1 MQRTRNWAGPF
12 FSGCIKMVISRLY
25 ASILAAFALLLMTAC
40 TTTPPAPAYPEITF
54 QHLLPL
60 NLAVS
65 EIRIVNEYQPP
76 LKSPNVEHE
85 FPVSLDGSLR
95 SWVRD
100 RLRRAGGT
108 AVATV
113 TIRDASAIEVPL
125 KKLKGLKGLVTKDQ
139 SERYDVRV
147 MVDLKIQDISGA
159 SGFVT
164 SEARRS
170 RTVAEDISLNGR
182 HKVYFE
188 LTEEVMQD
196 FDAEMEKNIRQFLKD
211 FIR

>member
-1 MQRTRNWAGPF
+1 MSPSSAIWPGAFAGE
-12 FSGCIKMVISRLY
+12 KMLVSRLY
-25 ASILAAFALLLMTAC
+25 ASIVTGFVLLVMTSC
-40 TTTPPAPAYPEITF
+40 TTTPPPPAYPEITF

-65 EIRIVNEYQPP
+65 EIKIVNEYRPP
-76 LKSPNVEHE
+76 LKSPHVEHE
-85 FPVSLDGSLR
+85 FPVSIDGALR
-95 SWVRD
+95 NWVRD
-100 RLRRAGGT
+100 RLRSAGGN
-108 AVATV
+108 AFATV
-113 TIRDASAIEVPL
+113 TIRDASAVEVPL
-125 KKLKGLKGLVTKDQ
+125 KKQKGLKGLVTKDQ

-147 MVDLKIQDISGA
+147 LVDLKIEDISGS

-170 RTVAEDISLNGR
+170 RTVAEDISLNNR